1 MRGSPRLLQV
11 CNVGTIVGGTGACAW
26 SVTRSLPG
34 WDHVVACFGPWTA
47 ESRRWFEGG
56 ELTQIDVLT
65 AEKVREARADVV
77 LLHNTSV
84 ARVTEEL
91 PVPAL
96 SYVHSRC
103 RFAAGDRTLACSRWL
118 GDQLRGR
125 VEGVLYQGVPQ
136 PPREEHDVGAR
147 DSGDFV
153 VGRLCTPTVAKWP
166 REALELTAGLARQF
180 PGVRWELVGCP
191 NGQRTAWN
199 EATQGRVAFWEAAWE
214 ARRHFWRWHA
224 LVYHNPAIT
233 ETFGRT
239 VAEAMRA
246 GCVPIVDDRGG
257 FREQVEPETGVL
269 CRTDGEFAEALGR
282 LQSRDDWRVM
292 SDTAM
297 QRANERFGLE
307 RFGGEL
313 LRQFALAGE
322 GRRRRD
328 RICDR
333 DGSRG
338 KALPVGSRLRGDG

>member
-34 WDHVVACFGPWTA
+34 WEHVVACFGPWTA
-47 ESRRWFEGG
+47 ESRRWFQGA
-56 ELTQIDVLT
+56 ELTRLDVLT
-65 AEKVREARADVV
+65 AETVREARADVV

-91 PVPAL
+91 PVPTL

-103 RFAAGDRTLACSRWL
+103 RFATGDRALACSRWL
-118 GDQLRGR
+118 ADQLRGR
-125 VEGVLYQGVPQ
+125 VEGVLCQGVPL
-136 PPREEHDVGAR
+136 PPENVVEEEVR
-147 DSGDFV
+147 DHGDFV
-153 VGRLCTPTVAKWP
+153 IGRICTPTVAKWP
-166 REALELTAGLARQF
+166 REALELTARLARRF

-191 NGQRTAWN
+191 NGQRRAWA
-199 EATQGRVAFWEAAWE
+199 EATRGRVTFWEASWE

-224 LVYHNPAIT
+224 LVYHNPAVT

-246 GCVPIVDDRGG
+246 GCVPIVDNRGG
-257 FREQVEPETGVL
+257 FREQVEPGTGFL
-269 CRTDGEFAEALGR
+269 CRTEGDFADSIER
-282 LQSRDDWRVM
+282 LWNRDDWRVV
-292 SDTAM
+292 SNTAM

-313 LRQFALAGE
+313 MWQFAIAAEAQGS
-322 GRRRRD
+322 RD

-338 KALPVGSRLRGDG
+338 KRSPVGRG